1 MLMTLLW
8 IQGCSMDYLLDN
20 SGVRKNILFNRVF
33 PFCKK
38 IHSCRRIA
46 GVNSGCE
53 QLKKKRRFSW
63 WTAKNIC
70 IPELGLVQGG
80 PKKKD
85 YFYKQTNTSYSETT
99 ILLDV
104 EICLLG
110 VLMSTSCWQIS
121 TSNRIV
127 VSEYEVFVC

>member
-1 MLMTLLW
+1 
-8 IQGCSMDYLLDN
+8 MDSEEYMYTRTRT
-20 SGVRKNILFNRVF
+20 STG
-33 PFCKK
+33 
-38 IHSCRRIA
+38 
-46 GVNSGCE
+46 
-53 QLKKKRRFSW
+53 
-63 WTAKNIC
+63 WT
-70 IPELGLVQGG
+70 
-80 PKKKD
+80 KKKD

-127 VSEYEVFVC
+127 VSEYEVFVCL